1 MSLSPRKK
9 RAKMERRAARTVSW
23 TFHQQNTL
31 SKVEGKS
38 KTPISDAV
46 PALFSSFVL
55 WRKSGL
61 MRYAWMSGVVRT
73 IWWRPVTSGKHFAQK
88 RQNWDPGFTCRS
100 TGASSLC
107 LKKPSALRKKGWKN
121 LMTEIH
127 RCAKCGLSLFDNCNA
142 RFFNFYHVL
151 SFSCQK
157 KGCQVFQCFKHFQS
171 ECCETAKHLRLCLYI
186 LRRFTVSSGFDMDA
200 CFARKVKLANFSLK
214 GKTKKCEFVPH
225 TNDDATMP
233 QVELLRHWL
242 PRLICWLR
250 ERDTN
255 RIHMKSYEIN
265 MKSIWNPCNHIDNID
280 ILIYHFIWE
289 FQTLMPMCI
298 LSRHVDLELKG
309 FWIYR

>member
-1 MSLSPRKK
+1 MFCCCVVVNNSLFRQEWAVALGKSRSPDSRCCKLQCEAGCERGDRLQSAFARALTEQMMKTGSMWKLMIFECRWAVMSLSPRKK

-73 IWWRPVTSGKHFAQK
+73 IWWRPVTSGNHFAQK
-88 RQNWDPGFTCRS
+88 RQNWDRGFTCRS

-142 RFFNFYHVL
+142 RFF
-151 SFSCQK
+151 
-157 KGCQVFQCFKHFQS
+157 
-171 ECCETAKHLRLCLYI
+171 
-186 LRRFTVSSGFDMDA
+186 
-200 CFARKVKLANFSLK
+200 
-214 GKTKKCEFVPH
+214 
-225 TNDDATMP
+225 
-233 QVELLRHWL
+233 
-242 PRLICWLR
+242 
-250 ERDTN
+250 
-255 RIHMKSYEIN
+255 
-265 MKSIWNPCNHIDNID
+265 
-280 ILIYHFIWE
+280 
-289 FQTLMPMCI
+289 
-298 LSRHVDLELKG
+298 
-309 FWIYR
+309 

>member
-1 MSLSPRKK
+1 MRGWAEWCEP
-9 RAKMERRAARTVSW
+9 
-23 TFHQQNTL
+23 FG
-31 SKVEGKS
+31 EG
-38 KTPISDAV
+38 
-46 PALFSSFVL
+46 L
-55 WRKSGL
+55 WH
-61 MRYAWMSGVVRT
+61 
-73 IWWRPVTSGKHFAQK
+73 PVTISHRSG
-88 RQNWDPGFTCRS
+88 RTG
-100 TGASSLC
+100 TGASRAGLPAHRHFVWRSRPRCERRDGRTWWLRYIDARNVDCRSLIIVMQD
-107 LKKPSALRKKGWKN
+107 S
-121 LMTEIH
+121 
-127 RCAKCGLSLFDNCNA
+127 
-142 RFFNFYHVL
+142 FNFYHVL

-200 CFARKVKLANFSLK
+200 CFAKKVKLANFSLK

-265 MKSIWNPCNHIDNID
+265 MKSIWNSCNHIDNID